1 MDAVVGGEEKVRVG
15 WILETDEMAGQSMVV
30 GMVGEMGEMV
40 GETGMVEEGEEE
52 GEMDW

>member
-1 MDAVVGGEEKVRVG
+1 MGGEEKVRVG

-30 GMVGEMGEMV
+30 GMVGEMGMVEM
-40 GETGMVEEGEEE
+40 GETGMVGEVGEEE